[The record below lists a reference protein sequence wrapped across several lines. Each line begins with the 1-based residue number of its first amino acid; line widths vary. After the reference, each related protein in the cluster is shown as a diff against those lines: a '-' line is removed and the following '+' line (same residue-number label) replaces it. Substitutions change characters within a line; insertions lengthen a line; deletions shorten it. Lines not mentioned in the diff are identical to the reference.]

1 MAKTLE
7 QIKASGLASDI
18 QEFICERPDCNNM
31 TVEDFVYYLL
41 DFAQGKED

>member
-7 QIKASGLASDI
+7 QIKASGLAMDI
-18 QEFICERPDCNNM
+18 QEYISERPDCNNM
-31 TVEDFVYYLL
+31 TVEDFVYHLL